1 MFYDETNKTKLNGC
15 KRNHCYLS
23 KSSFICISD
32 DDDLHRHYDAWNVK
46 EGVRKIERITFEN
59 MKDMEAFMEGA
70 DFLLLPGMLE
80 QFKKLNVVS
89 ALAAI
94 AMMLEEY
101 TLEHSTEET
110 RLDMVEMTE
119 MLLSVVKDVNAEFGR
134 YEK

>member
-1 MFYDETNKTKLNGC
+1 M
-15 KRNHCYLS
+15 
-23 KSSFICISD
+23 
-32 DDDLHRHYDAWNVK
+32 
-46 EGVRKIERITFEN
+46 KIERITFEN

-89 ALAAI
+89 ALTAI

>member
-1 MFYDETNKTKLNGC
+1 
-15 KRNHCYLS
+15 
-23 KSSFICISD
+23 
-32 DDDLHRHYDAWNVK
+32 
-46 EGVRKIERITFEN
+46 
-59 MKDMEAFMEGA
+59 
-70 DFLLLPGMLE
+70 MLE

>member
-1 MFYDETNKTKLNGC
+1 M
-15 KRNHCYLS
+15 
-23 KSSFICISD
+23 
-32 DDDLHRHYDAWNVK
+32 
-46 EGVRKIERITFEN
+46 KIERITFEN
-59 MKDMEAFMEGA
+59 TKVMEAFMEGA

-89 ALAAI
+89 ALAAV

-110 RLDMVEMTE
+110 RLDMV
-119 MLLSVVKDVNAEFGR
+119 LLSVAKDVNAEFGR

>member
-1 MFYDETNKTKLNGC
+1 M
-15 KRNHCYLS
+15 
-23 KSSFICISD
+23 
-32 DDDLHRHYDAWNVK
+32 
-46 EGVRKIERITFEN
+46 KIERITFEN

-80 QFKKLNVVS
+80 QFKKLNVIS

-101 TLEHSTEET
+101 ALEHSNEGCP
-110 RLDMVEMTE
+110 DMIEITE
-119 MLLSVVKDVNAEFGR
+119 MLSSIAKDVSAEFGR

>member
-1 MFYDETNKTKLNGC
+1 M
-15 KRNHCYLS
+15 
-23 KSSFICISD
+23 
-32 DDDLHRHYDAWNVK
+32 
-46 EGVRKIERITFEN
+46 KIERITFEN

-80 QFKKLNVVS
+80 QFKKLNVIS

-101 TLEHSTEET
+101 ALERSNE
-110 RLDMVEMTE
+110 RCPDMIEMTE
-119 MLLSVVKDVNAEFGR
+119 MLLSIAKDVNAKFGR